1 MKRGIFLNKK
11 TLVFLLLV
19 NVLFFVIWKDI
30 IVTLYTIL
38 VLSIQY
44 LCSKLFD
51 KYRIRGLKKIRSL
64 SKDQLV
70 SLLNYE
76 NGKNYDFNGLN
87 KLLPLVILIF
97 FTFIMAIFQMSDIYI
112 FTEILVFLYSLMLFS
127 NDKIKE
133 EAYIKRVLRLNDIIL
148 DESTKLEY
156 IYLLKKE
163 I

>member
-11 TLVFLLLV
+11 IFVFLLLV
-19 NVLFFVIWKDI
+19 NVLFFVIWNDI
-30 IVTLYTIL
+30 LVTLYTML

-44 LCSKLFD
+44 FCSKLFD
-51 KYRIRGLKKIRSL
+51 KYKIRRLKRIRSL
-64 SKDQLV
+64 SKDELV
-70 SLLNYE
+70 NLLNYE

-112 FTEILVFLYSLMLFS
+112 YTEIVVLLYFLMLFS

-133 EAYIKRVLRLNDIIL
+133 ESYIKRVLRLNNIVL

-156 IYLLKKE
+156 IYMLKKE